1 VTRHHQS
8 WDRIRE
14 DVAPSGIGR
23 RVLDGAGASLVT
35 VRVPAGFEGGRHSH
49 PHEQFVQ
56 VLSGSGLLTTEQGEC
71 AFGPGS
77 VFHFEANAWHIA
89 RFDAETVL
97 VETNFRV

>member
-1 VTRHHQS
+1 MTQHYLT
-8 WDRIRE
+8 WDEIPE
-14 DVAPSGIGR
+14 DVAPNGIAK

-56 VLSGSGLLTTEQGEC
+56 VLSGSGRLVTEQGEY

-77 VFHFEANAWHIA
+77 LFHFPADAWHMA
-89 RFDAETVL
+89 RFDTETLL
-97 VETNFRV
+97 VEMNFRR